1 MSAKL
6 SEKIKDND
14 ADGLLWHYALTACGN
29 YSMYKYR
36 KYNNLIYNKSR
47 LENERSTFN
56 AIYGEANCRIK
67 GRAS

>member
-36 KYNNLIYNKSR
+36 KYNNLNI
-47 LENERSTFN
+47 
-56 AIYGEANCRIK
+56 
-67 GRAS
+67 